1 VRRAAALAALLLI
14 APAAARAACTVSA
27 TPVAFGAYSPFSGT
41 PTDST
46 GTATVR
52 CTPAANVVVA
62 LSTGGSG
69 TFSPRQ
75 MSSGPSRLG
84 YQLYSNAARTT
95 VWGNG
100 TGGTVTVAARVT
112 GAGRNFTAFG
122 RIPALQGVAP
132 GAYVDTI
139 TVTVTF

>member
-14 APAAARAACTVSA
+14 APAARAACTVSA